1 MAPGNSRHRINARSY
16 DIGKAHGITI
26 HYKTNT
32 TPMKKDTKIY
42 KIEKKLLSFTKNKAM
57 LLLSE
62 QKV

>member
-1 MAPGNSRHRINARSY
+1 
-16 DIGKAHGITI
+16 
-26 HYKTNT
+26 
-32 TPMKKDTKIY
+32 MKKDTKIY